1 MASDRGAWSPG
12 KHSSARA
19 ACELPLPSGVQ
30 RHIAELAQFAPTPSA
45 QALVAHLDAYPWVRD
60 VLDAF
65 PHRNPVHFVLR
76 GAWLGLG
83 NCHKCNSCSIAHLY
97 ALRRRYEPDGEGL
110 LACEIG
116 VAWG

>member
-19 ACELPLPSGVQ
+19 ACELPLPSGGQ
-30 RHIAELAQFAPTPSA
+30 RHSAELAQFAPTPSA

-83 NCHKCNSCSIAHLY
+83 NCHKCDSCSIAHLY